1 MKRYLF
7 LFLFF
12 LNACVTSP
20 LPAGEGGGVRENPTS
35 NELVMGS
42 DPEMESAF
50 AEARATL
57 DEFIT
62 RIAELNPTREFV
74 ALKVR
79 FTLPD
84 ASTQDIWCDE
94 AAYENS
100 QFTGNMGD
108 DISSLKLA
116 FGDRIT
122 ISNKNIVDWMIVQDG
137 KLIGGFTIRVAF
149 SRMTPAEK
157 EFFLNDAGYS
167 IEE

>member
-1 MKRYLF
+1 MKHYLF
-7 LFLFF
+7 LLLFF
-12 LNACVTSP
+12 LAACVPVT
-20 LPAGEGGGVRENPTS
+20 PTPFPTATVTESS
-35 NELVMGS
+35 NT

-57 DEFIT
+57 DEFIQLL
-62 RIAELNPTREFV
+62 AEPNPTRAFV
-74 ALKVR
+74 ALKIR

-84 ASTQDIWCDE
+84 GTTQDIWCDDVTY
-94 AAYENS
+94 ADD

-108 DISSLKLA
+108 DIPLLRLA
-116 FGDRIT
+116 FGDRI
-122 ISNKNIVDWMIVQDG
+122 SLSQNDIVDWMIVQDG
-137 KLIGGFTIRVAF
+137 KLIGGFTIRVAY